1 MKTNEEI
8 ESILSHLID
17 KLNRVEAA
25 QADVRSAVA
34 VDPSID
40 AIESA
45 IVVLAD
51 ATSVL
56 ISRAH
61 NQQTKTNDIL
71 GRICQAL
78 RGK

>member
-1 MKTNEEI
+1 MKTNDEI

-25 QADVRSAVA
+25 QADMRRAVA
-34 VDPSID
+34 VDPAID

-61 NQQTKTNDIL
+61 NQQAKANDIL